1 MEEKP
6 WDLKDMEALW
16 DATSAEALG
25 DWGFCWGWE
34 LLEAPEPP
42 PNASFLLT
50 SCLPSPKHAR
60 ARRKD
65 TRFVKHPLD
74 APIS

>member
-42 PNASFLLT
+42 PNASFLL
-50 SCLPSPKHAR
+50 R
-60 ARRKD
+60 AFPPPN
-65 TRFVKHPLD
+65 TRAFLGKIHVLSN
-74 APIS
+74 ILWIFLS